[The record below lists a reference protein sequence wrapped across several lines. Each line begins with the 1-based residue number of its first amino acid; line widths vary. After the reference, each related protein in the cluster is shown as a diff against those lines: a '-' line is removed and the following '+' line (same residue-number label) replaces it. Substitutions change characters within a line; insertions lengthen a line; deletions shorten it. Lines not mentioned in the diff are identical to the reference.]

1 MNRRSF
7 LVKSSVAVSAGLLSR
22 SLLRAQTPPAAPAG
36 GPPAPAPYQT
46 TFTPLRRNVG
56 LFTGRGGTIGWL
68 ANSTALAAVDT
79 QFPDAAQRFLDEFP
93 NRGGRQFDLLIN
105 SHHHGDHVGGN
116 PVFRPVTKSIV
127 AHANVP
133 DLMKAAG
140 ARANPPQT
148 NFVLPDATFTDT
160 WRKELGDEIVSAKY
174 YGAAHTKGD
183 IVVTFER
190 ANVVHMGDL
199 MFNRVYPVMD
209 RPGGASTKGWIS
221 VMEKAV
227 ADHDADTIYIAGHSA
242 ANNPQFTVKCTRA
255 DLLVFRDY
263 LAAMLAHVE
272 KEIKA
277 GKTKEE
283 IVVLQNLPGFTDFH
297 VERGSRLPGNLGATY
312 DELTTPSA

>member
-7 LVKSSVAVSAGLLSR
+7 LVRSSLAVSAGLLSR
-22 SLLRAQTPPAAPAG
+22 SLLRAQTPPAG
-36 GPPAPAPYQT
+36 GPPPYTT

-68 ANSTALAAVDT
+68 ANAGGLVAVDT
-79 QFPDAAQRFLDEFP
+79 QFPDAAERFLAEFP
-93 NRGGRQFDLLIN
+93 NRNGRQFDLLIN

-116 PVFRPVTKSIV
+116 PIFRPVTKSIV

-148 NFVLPDATFTDT
+148 SFTLPDTTFAET
-160 WRKELGDEIVSAKY
+160 WRAELGDEVVSAKY

-209 RPGGASTKGWIS
+209 RPGGASTPGWIS
-221 VMEKAV
+221 VIEKTV
-227 ADHDADTIYIAGHSA
+227 ADHDNDTIYIAGHSK
-242 ANNPQFTVKCTRA
+242 ANDANFTVRCTRA

-263 LAAMLAHVE
+263 LAAMLAHVQ
-272 KEIKA
+272 KEIQA

-297 VERGSRLPGNLGATY
+297 VERNSRLPGNLGATY
-312 DELTTPSA
+312 DELTAPRA

>member
-7 LVKSSVAVSAGLLSR
+7 LVRSSVAVSAGLLSR
-22 SLLRAQTPPAAPAG
+22 SLLRAQTPSAAPAASAG
-36 GPPAPAPYQT
+36 PAPYTT

-56 LFTGRGGTIGWL
+56 LFTCRGGTIGWL
-68 ANSTALAAVDT
+68 SNNGALAAVDT

-93 NRGGRQFDLLIN
+93 GRGGRSFDLLIN

-148 NFVLPDATFTDT
+148 NFVLPDITFADA
-160 WRKELGDEIVSAKY
+160 WREELGDEVVSAKY

-183 IVVTFER
+183 IVITFER

-199 MFNRVYPVMD
+199 LFNRVYPVMD
-209 RPGGASTKGWIS
+209 RPGGATTNGWVS
-221 VMEKAV
+221 VMENTV
-227 ADHDADTIYIAGHSA
+227 ADHDADTIYIAGHSK
-242 ANNPQFTVKCTRA
+242 ANDPQFTVRCTRA

-263 LAAMLAHVE
+263 LSAMLAHVE
-272 KEIKA
+272 KEIQA

-283 IVVLQNLPGFTDFH
+283 IVVLQNLSGFSDFH
-297 VERGSRLPGNLGATY
+297 VERGSRLPGNLGNTY
-312 DELTTPSA
+312 DELTAPKA